1 MARST
6 PKRRSSWT
14 WCRRSCATTPPPRSS
29 KAAEGSPVLLDN
41 PNVPAISCTTVIKL
55 PGQVAQI
62 VHFMARIMAE
72 APDLPQGVINLFF
85 ESGPALNF
93 SNPEL
98 KKIMPWTGT
107 DKGPRAYSGTF
118 LGVANYWKIEDFTV
132 TDKFASGED
141 VAVFGKFTYRS
152 VALGHV
158 ITSPFS
164 INAKVLD
171 GKIVYFQFMED
182 TYATASSFRQ
192 TGSWV
197 VKATV
202 ASTPIE
208 VGAE

>member
-1 MARST
+1 MSHSQAS
-6 PKRRSSWT
+6 
-14 WCRRSCATTPPPRSS
+14 
-29 KAAEGSPVLLDN
+29 AASLNILMEFLSN
-41 PNVPAISCTTVIKL
+41 T
-55 PGQVAQI
+55 
-62 VHFMARIMAE
+62 
-72 APDLPQGVINLFF
+72 APDKVEAAADRLVAPDATYV
-85 ESGPALNF
+85 SLNF

-107 DKGPRAYSGTF
+107 DKGPRAYSDTF
-118 LGVANYWKIEDFTV
+118 LRVANYWTIEDFTV

-141 VAVFGKFTYRS
+141 VAVFGRFTYRS
-152 VALGHV
+152 VATGHA

-164 INAKVLD
+164 IHAKVHA

-197 VKATV
+197 VKATMAAKPV
-202 ASTPIE
+202 K

>member
-1 MARST
+1 MSHSQAQE
-6 PKRRSSWT
+6 PKSQDPS
-14 WCRRSCATTPPPRSS
+14 
-29 KAAEGSPVLLDN
+29 AASLL
-41 PNVPAISCTTVIKL
+41 TVMDFL
-55 PGQVAQI
+55 SNT
-62 VHFMARIMAE
+62 
-72 APDLPQGVINLFF
+72 APDKVEAAANRLVAPDATYV
-85 ESGPALNF
+85 SLNF

-107 DKGPRAYSGTF
+107 DKGPRAYSDTF
-118 LGVANYWKIEDFTV
+118 LGVANYWKIDDFTV

-152 VALGHV
+152 VAVGHV

-164 INAKVLD
+164 IHAKVHA

-197 VKATV
+197 VKATLAAKPV
-202 ASTPIE
+202 E

>member
-1 MARST
+1 MPHSQAKSQD
-6 PKRRSSWT
+6 PS
-14 WCRRSCATTPPPRSS
+14 
-29 KAAEGSPVLLDN
+29 AASLH
-41 PNVPAISCTTVIKL
+41 TVMDFL
-55 PGQVAQI
+55 SNT
-62 VHFMARIMAE
+62 
-72 APDLPQGVINLFF
+72 APDKVEVAADRLVAPDATYV
-85 ESGPALNF
+85 SLNF

-118 LGVANYWKIEDFTV
+118 LRVANYWTIEDFTV

-141 VAVFGKFTYRS
+141 VAVFGRFTYRS
-152 VALGHV
+152 VATGHA

-164 INAKVLD
+164 IHAKVRD
-171 GKIVYFQFMED
+171 DKIVYFQFMED

-197 VKATV
+197 VKTTIAAKPV
-202 ASTPIE
+202 K

>member
-1 MARST
+1 MPTYVS
-6 PKRRSSWT
+6 
-14 WCRRSCATTPPPRSS
+14 
-29 KAAEGSPVLLDN
+29 
-41 PNVPAISCTTVIKL
+41 
-55 PGQVAQI
+55 
-62 VHFMARIMAE
+62 
-72 APDLPQGVINLFF
+72 
-85 ESGPALNF
+85 LNF

-164 INAKVLD
+164 IYAKVHD

-202 ASTPIE
+202 APRRSRSALNELDGVEGTGKHNGE
-208 VGAE
+208 FCDDLVLR